1 MIDGADGPQQPVSL
15 LTFRS
20 SDGYHWRFASVLSN
34 ASWSPGSM
42 GPSENDLELLSDN
55 KTIMAVIRPD
65 VSRPT
70 FSSARIG
77 RVSLMAAASRLQ
89 GDAACSSNTYRW
101 YNQAFSTDLGATW
114 TRPSPLTGMG
124 CARPRLKRLPRGPLL
139 LSGGRDCVAKT
150 VDVSHKLAAA
160 WRMRIII

>member
-1 MIDGADGPQQPVSL
+1 MALAQVIWNGAPVINGADGPQQPVSL

-65 VSRPT
+65 VSRPR
-70 FSSARIG
+70 S
-77 RVSLMAAASRLQ
+77 
-89 GDAACSSNTYRW
+89 
-101 YNQAFSTDLGATW
+101 
-114 TRPSPLTGMG
+114 
-124 CARPRLKRLPRGPLL
+124 LL
-139 LSGGRDCVAKT
+139 LE
-150 VDVSHKLAAA
+150 
-160 WRMRIII
+160 